1 MKKISMVLVLLLLVA
16 ITPLYGL
23 YCIDCGRS
31 LPDRARFCPWCGN
44 SAANG
49 ASTPT
54 AAMETALQPGNSRR
68 LTTGVSP
75 ADYLYVGQFE
85 EVLRRNDLAAVMS
98 EVRDYWR
105 LNDIQV
111 ARVTSARSQ
120 LNPYQ
125 RKMHDLHARKFDLL
139 NNYLE
144 AWRRETEGRDRARAI
159 AEKQRAAFAV
169 AQINLAIDELVTGNG
184 TQSSFRRVESIE
196 RRMRESTQNSRVTAG
211 YLVVGER
218 RLPRG
223 EPIWVIEVVSNFAR
237 IMHMGE
243 SNSSTPLV
251 GWVTLYDLERRT
263 NWRPDP
269 AIFHAPP
276 SKPLAFSAL
285 QQNPTRVVI
294 FSEITNPRHDYDRRR
309 YLRARRRAHK
319 GTSARI
325 IRTRVHRP
333 GHVQDHQRKQP
344 QRKHQPGHS
353 PRPRIHGHHRP

>member
-111 ARVTSARSQ
+111 ARVTIR
-120 LNPYQ
+120 LF
-125 RKMHDLHARKFDLL
+125 L
-139 NNYLE
+139 
-144 AWRRETEGRDRARAI
+144 
-159 AEKQRAAFAV
+159 
-169 AQINLAIDELVTGNG
+169 
-184 TQSSFRRVESIE
+184 
-196 RRMRESTQNSRVTAG
+196 RRMVFLRAG
-211 YLVVGER
+211 LRLVLIDFFTVH
-218 RLPRG
+218 L
-223 EPIWVIEVVSNFAR
+223 SK
-237 IMHMGE
+237 
-243 SNSSTPLV
+243 
-251 GWVTLYDLERRT
+251 T
-263 NWRPDP
+263 NWMQ
-269 AIFHAPP
+269 F
-276 SKPLAFSAL
+276 
-285 QQNPTRVVI
+285 VC
-294 FSEITNPRHDYDRRR
+294 
-309 YLRARRRAHK
+309 
-319 GTSARI
+319 
-325 IRTRVHRP
+325 
-333 GHVQDHQRKQP
+333 
-344 QRKHQPGHS
+344 
-353 PRPRIHGHHRP
+353 